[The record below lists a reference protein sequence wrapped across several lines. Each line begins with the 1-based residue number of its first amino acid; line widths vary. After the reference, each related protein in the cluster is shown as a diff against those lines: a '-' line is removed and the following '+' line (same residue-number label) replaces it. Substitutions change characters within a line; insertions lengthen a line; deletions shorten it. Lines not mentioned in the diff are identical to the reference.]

1 MIKLVPFTLMC
12 GIPQSKFDSLY
23 IPAQQFVNWPEERK
37 ELPTYKSWHG
47 VGCIE
52 FGRNMVFYANY
63 GDDKSIDEA
72 LEHAKDFY
80 QKSQVNGGTP
90 VPIPV
95 VIMNTGNG

>member
-1 MIKLVPFTLMC
+1 
-12 GIPQSKFDSLY
+12 
-23 IPAQQFVNWPEERK
+23 
-37 ELPTYKSWHG
+37 
-47 VGCIE
+47 
-52 FGRNMVFYANY
+52 MVFYANY